1 MGAMSEWLTVL
12 IMTAGFGSVPTG
24 LIVARQVAEM
34 DIREVGSGNI
44 GATNIYRILGLKWAA
59 AVFVADTF
67 KGVVPIL
74 LARILIGPWGMAVAA
89 VVAVSAHIWN
99 PWLRFKGGKGV
110 STAFGALL
118 MISPVAALATLAV
131 WGIVFWR
138 KKIVSL
144 ASLSAAAAIPL
155 AMLVRNYDSI
165 KLAPMMFA
173 AVALAGL
180 VFYSHRENIGRLRRG
195 EEKPTTRLL
204 PGDDEKKAGRPEKPS
219 SPR

>member
-1 MGAMSEWLTVL
+1 MSEWLTVL
-12 IMTAGFGSVPTG
+12 IMAAGFGSVPTG

-44 GATNIYRILGLKWAA
+44 GATNIYRVLGLKWAV
-59 AVFVADTF
+59 AVFAADTF

-74 LARILIGPWGMAVAA
+74 LARILLSPWGVAVAA
-89 VVAVSAHIWN
+89 IIVVAAHIWN

-118 MISPVAALATLAV
+118 MISPVSALAALVV
-131 WGIVFWR
+131 WGLVFWR

-144 ASLSAAAAIPL
+144 ASLSAAAAMPL
-155 AMLVRNYDSI
+155 SMLARNFNNVH
-165 KLAPMMFA
+165 LAPMMLA
-173 AVALAGL
+173 AVAVAGL

-195 EEKPTTRLL
+195 EEKPTTRLTEEEQKEGRQEPPP
-204 PGDDEKKAGRPEKPS
+204 PGKK
-219 SPR
+219 PRKV